1 MHISLYRIRK
11 AVFFWEKPEIYLIS
25 YPKTGRTWLRALIGK
40 SLSLTYNLPEKRI
53 LNTEYMSM
61 AAHLPH
67 TVVTHDGA
75 EMLARKNYRELNT
88 DKTQYKNKKVII
100 LSRDV
105 RDTLVSAYFQAT
117 KRIKV
122 FEGTISEFIRS
133 EQFGAVKILTFYK
146 QWYEARDVPKEFL
159 FLRYEDLH
167 TTPQTS
173 LHSVLT
179 FLGIPDPSAEVIQSA
194 IEYASFDNLKKAE
207 AENRFSSTILSS
219 TDGNDPQSSKV
230 REGKVG
236 KYSKYLNE
244 EDVKY
249 IDNQIET
256 FGCEFT
262 RPVDHNS

>member
-1 MHISLYRIRK
+1 
-11 AVFFWEKPEIYLIS
+11 
-25 YPKTGRTWLRALIGK
+25 LIGK

-75 EMLARKNYRELNT
+75 EMLARKNYRELNA
-88 DKTQYKNKKVII
+88 DKSQYKNKKVVL

-133 EQFGAVKILTFYK
+133 EQYGALKILTFYK
-146 QWYEARDVPKEFL
+146 QWYEAQKTPKDFL

-167 TTPQTS
+167 TTPQTA
-173 LHSVLT
+173 LRGVLS
-179 FLGIPDPSAEVIQSA
+179 FLGIQNPSPEVIRSA

-207 AENRFSSTILSS
+207 AENRFSSSILAS
-219 TDGNDPQSSKV
+219 TDGNDPQSAKV

-236 KYSKYLNE
+236 KYAKYLNE
-244 EDVKY
+244 EDIQY
-249 IDNQIET
+249 IDNLIESL
-256 FGCEFT
+256 GCEFT
-262 RPVDHNS
+262 RPVNLWN